1 MIKQKNYPGERM
13 FKGEDFRLKHF
24 RGRAQFNKTKDS
36 RVEDIW
42 AGAVVFSEI
51 PDRLLT
57 SLSARGQKVRC
68 EFRPVYF

>member
-36 RVEDIW
+36 RVEDI
-42 AGAVVFSEI
+42 
-51 PDRLLT
+51 
-57 SLSARGQKVRC
+57 
-68 EFRPVYF
+68 